1 VVSPKAI
8 HSLHNWNVKII
19 GLGGIGSCVAQALAQ
34 FLAFHAPD
42 CTLSLIDG
50 DAFYEENKT
59 RMLFQEY
66 DNKALVKAQELSE
79 ALNGR
84 IGILPVPHYVTPRNI
99 RKLVVD
105 RDMIFLC
112 VDNHATRKIV
122 SDRCRGL
129 KNTVLF
135 SGGNDGI
142 EEGRTGTFG
151 NVQIYCR
158 LHGRDYTNPLTR
170 FHPEIRNPRDKRPDE
185 LGCMALTQNGPQLL
199 FTNLMVAAVMLGT
212 FYAWLLGSL
221 DYEELYFDIAR
232 GDFAKARRGVPNETL
247 KKQVTDETVRSPSLR
262 KKKRKERVLN

>member
-1 VVSPKAI
+1 MVSPKAVD
-8 HSLHNWNVKII
+8 SLHNWNVKII
-19 GLGGIGSCVAQALAQ
+19 GLGGIGSSVAQALTQ

-158 LHGRDYTNPLTR
+158 IHGRDYTNPLTR

-199 FTNLMVAAVMLGT
+199 FTNLMVAAAMLGT

-221 DYEELYFDIAR
+221 DYEELYLDIAH
-232 GDFAKARRGVPNETL
+232 GNFAKATRKVPDQTPKKPAKPSTTGVT
-247 KKQVTDETVRSPSLR
+247 PSR
-262 KKKRKERVLN
+262 KKKDPKS